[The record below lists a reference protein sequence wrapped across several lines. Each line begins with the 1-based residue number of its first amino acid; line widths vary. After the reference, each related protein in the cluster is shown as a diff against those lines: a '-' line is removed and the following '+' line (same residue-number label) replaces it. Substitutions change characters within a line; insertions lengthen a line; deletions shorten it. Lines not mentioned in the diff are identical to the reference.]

1 MGSKDSMKHQD
12 EVDFMLVHSKWVFG
26 EYKTLMVKINNTN
39 ASKPNART
47 NYEVLCDVK
56 IIVGLACMLPMLE
69 VIQSLGKFAQNKDTC
84 SFVIIL

>member
-1 MGSKDSMKHQD
+1 
-12 EVDFMLVHSKWVFG
+12 MLVHSKWVFG